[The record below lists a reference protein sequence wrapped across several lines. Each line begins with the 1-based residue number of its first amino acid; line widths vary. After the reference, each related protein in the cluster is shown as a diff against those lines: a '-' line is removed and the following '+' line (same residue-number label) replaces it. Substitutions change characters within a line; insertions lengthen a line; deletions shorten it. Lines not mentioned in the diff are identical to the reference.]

1 MPPSKSE
8 KVQAVFNRLF
18 WCWLGEFLTDQSAGP
33 IGLGRLQKLTRAL
46 SWRYCQKLCMRIGAH
61 PEEVDSALKASTTAP
76 VSSASRNTAQGFLVG
91 FIRS

>member
-33 IGLGRLQKLTRAL
+33 IGVGRLQKAYARSFLEIL
-46 SWRYCQKLCMRIGAH
+46 SKVVYADR
-61 PEEVDSALKASTTAP
+61 
-76 VSSASRNTAQGFLVG
+76 SAS
-91 FIRS
+91 

>member
-61 PEEVDSALKASTTAP
+61 PEEVDSALK
-76 VSSASRNTAQGFLVG
+76 VY
-91 FIRS
+91 